1 MRKTFRMCE
10 DIHKAIRHLPRD
22 RYGQIMFSLCEYVFY
37 DNPHVPLDDDEEAI
51 LNLLIQRVHR
61 KSMTERLVE
70 WTDDVAGDRE

>member
-37 DNPHVPLDDDEEAI
+37 GNSHIPLDGNEEAI
-51 LNLLIQRVHR
+51 LNLLIRRVQG

-70 WTDDVAGDRE
+70 WADDVAGDRE